1 MLKYKCSRC
10 EFSTSNKYNF
20 IRHLTRKYKCS
31 PINSNESILSIAKF
45 YGLEDEINQNEPKRT
60 NMNQNEPK
68 QHENEPKMNQN
79 EPQMNKNEP
88 VHFSNGN
95 QETSKF
101 MCQYCQKTF
110 NTKPSMRRHQ
120 IHRCADNN
128 TPSDLLK
135 RYKKNQTKHTNINC
149 NNSNNHSNN
158 HYNTTNNIINQTNN
172 IVLHSFGNENTKYI
186 TKNFLDHLVKKPFT
200 SIPNLLR
207 AIHFNPNHPE
217 NHNIRITN
225 KKERFANI
233 YKGDRWF
240 IEDKKKIINDMVEK
254 GFDIIDDHHN
264 EIHDKLDN
272 IKQRNFQRFKDKYEY
287 EDPVLLKK
295 LEQKKIIMSQNFE
308 TKISQLIFL
317 LRTFLLQ
324 E

>member
-31 PINSNESILSIAKF
+31 PINSNESLLSIAKF
-45 YGLEDEINQNEPKRT
+45 YGLEDEMNQNEPKRT

-79 EPQMNKNEP
+79 EPKMNKNEP
-88 VHFSNGN
+88 VHFSNGS
-95 QETSKF
+95 QEKSKF
-101 MCQYCQKTF
+101 MCQYCQNTF

-120 IHRCADNN
+120 IHRCTDNN

-135 RYKKNQTKHTNINC
+135 RYKKNQAKHTNINC
-149 NNSNNHSNN
+149 NNSTNNSNN
-158 HYNTTNNIINQTNN
+158 QYTTNNIINQTNN

-186 TKNFLDHLVKKPFT
+186 TKRFLDRLVKRPFT
-200 SIPNLLR
+200 SITNLLR

-240 IEDKKKIINDMVEK
+240 IEDKKKIINNMVEK
-254 GFDIIDDHHN
+254 GFDIIDDHHT

-295 LEQKKIIMSQNFE
+295 LEQNIEIDILNNSKIKSLE
-308 TKISQLIFL
+308 K
-317 LRTFLLQ
+317 
-324 E
+324 